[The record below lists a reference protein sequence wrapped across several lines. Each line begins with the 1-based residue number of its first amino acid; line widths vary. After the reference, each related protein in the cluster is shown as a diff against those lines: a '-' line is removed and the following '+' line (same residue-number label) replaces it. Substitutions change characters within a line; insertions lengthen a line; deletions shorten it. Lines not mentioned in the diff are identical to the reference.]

1 MTRRALVEFD
11 IVALVVVVFKE
22 LFEPPRLLRLVR
34 LAFFLAVLLLLVIS
48 RFLAF
53 TRLPL
58 SQQLRTSMQ
67 PFYSHN

>member
-22 LFEPPRLLRLVR
+22 LFEPPRLLGLVR
-34 LAFFLAVLLLLVIS
+34 LAFFLAVFLLLVIS

-58 SQQLRTSMQ
+58 SQQLRTST
-67 PFYSHN
+67 